1 MFRKL
6 VWGCI
11 GATVLLASILFAAQ
25 TPNTSNLG
33 LVGDRFKPLTWDQMT
48 PEQKTM
54 TTNVLNGPRNNLGG
68 PFNVLLRS
76 PEMGDLTQKLG
87 EYARFRPSVPAKIRE
102 LAIIV
107 AARHWTA
114 QFEWNAHRR
123 AAAQA
128 GLGEPIIQAIANS
141 KKPTGMQP
149 DEEAAYNF
157 ANELMET
164 TQVSDAT
171 FKAAVDK
178 FGEKGVVDIIV
189 SNAGYRPQGVT
200 VSSPLRVSMSGRRLA
215 KRFIISLPTG
225 DALGTVRPNEG
236 RGL

>member
-6 VWGCI
+6 LLGCI
-11 GATVLLASILFAAQ
+11 GAMVLLATILFAAQ
-25 TPNTSNLG
+25 TPNTSDLG

-54 TTNVLNGPRNNLGG
+54 TTNVLNGPRNSLGG

-87 EYARFRPSVPAKIRE
+87 EYARFRPSVSAKIRE

-128 GLGEPIIQAIANS
+128 GLAEPIIQAIANR
-141 KKPTGMQP
+141 KRPTGMQP

-178 FGEKGVVDIIV
+178 FGEKGVVDIIGVMGYYQMV
-189 SNAGYRPQGVT
+189 SMLLNVDRYPLPAGVT
-200 VSSPLRVSMSGRRLA
+200 PEL
-215 KRFIISLPTG
+215 K
-225 DALGTVRPNEG
+225 
-236 RGL
+236 